1 MGLLDRLRKDPPSPA
16 ELDELSLKQLRAAGA
31 DLGRARHVLHFLYFD
46 DEPAARA
53 AATEISEAGY
63 DATVAE
69 PDEQIA
75 QWSVR
80 AESTR
85 VVDETTVHAFRPWFE
100 RVAAEHGGA
109 YDGWEAATKP

>member
-1 MGLLDRLRKDPPSPA
+1 MGFLARLRREPPSPA
-16 ELDELSLKQLRAAGA
+16 ELDQLSLRQLRAAGA

-46 DEPAARA
+46 DESAARA
-53 AATEISEAGY
+53 GAAVIGEAGY
-63 DATVAE
+63 DTTVAE

-85 VVDETTVHAFRPWFE
+85 VVDETTVQAFRPWFE
-100 RVAAEHGGA
+100 GMADEYGGE